1 MLEPAPQRS
10 SVVHVPFATCGL
22 DLYTGLE
29 LMGSDMCVMPCRRST
44 VKLLLYPMVTS
55 EVIVTNAQHLQ
66 DGLHLEGRRTF
77 GRSQSAS
84 RFPSLNDS
92 ENDCGSG
99 PGIRETPGLPP
110 CAIQRGPD

>member
-1 MLEPAPQRS
+1 
-10 SVVHVPFATCGL
+10 
-22 DLYTGLE
+22 
-29 LMGSDMCVMPCRRST
+29 MCVMPCRRST

-55 EVIVTNAQHLQ
+55 EVIVTNAQHLK

-77 GRSQSAS
+77 GGSQSAS
-84 RFPSLNDS
+84 QFPSLNDS

-110 CAIQRGPD
+110 CALSSAALIRDSRAVNRANWRKG